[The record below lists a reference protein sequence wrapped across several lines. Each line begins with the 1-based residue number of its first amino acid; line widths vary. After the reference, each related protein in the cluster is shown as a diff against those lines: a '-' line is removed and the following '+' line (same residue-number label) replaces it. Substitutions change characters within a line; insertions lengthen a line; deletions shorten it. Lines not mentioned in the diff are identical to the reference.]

1 MVTSSVPGTSPSNS
15 KALSAIQSTTF
26 SIRDAAKVR
35 RRVPAVRRAPQ
46 KRRYLPTIGIF
57 LVLTL
62 ASACDVLP
70 GGVLIPETERTPQLA
85 SAKPLIAVSTPVTQP
100 PGEAQGALRARPPQT
115 VPGTGAFVRPSTSGS
130 GGVIPTGDGDITFN
144 FVNADVRDVLR
155 ELLGDQLHLQYAV
168 DPKVQATVTA
178 QTSGPIA
185 RSAVL
190 PTLENIL
197 RASGVALLQAGGVY
211 RAVPLEDANRASSA
225 TVAQPTTTQPG
236 YGIRV
241 LPLKFVK
248 AAELKPL
255 LDPFV
260 PTGGVLETDNVR
272 NLLIVSGPSG
282 DLDGF
287 AALVSQFDV
296 DWLAGKSFAIYPLHA
311 GKAKEVTT
319 ELQAVLEQGSDGSG
333 PLAGLVRVVPVERL
347 NAILVITSRPSY
359 LSQMKAWVD
368 RLDYGDANATPR
380 FFEYQVQK
388 TRAVDLARVLRQLFP
403 SSDVR
408 IVRPEKSPRPSFT
421 RLGTPVSLPGA
432 AGTVST
438 GISGSAAAASV
449 PAAAPAQQQTADEE
463 RDQPGGAPAGAAAGA
478 SELALPPVRI
488 VADEKNNTLVIFAR
502 PGDYRMIEKMLQK
515 LDIAPQQVLIEA
527 TIAELT
533 LNDDLQYGVQYFLKS
548 GNKQFELSSAKT
560 GSLLASDLAGVFP
573 GFNYVVAN
581 ASQHAIINL
590 LKSVTKVTVLSSPQ
604 LLVRNHQTAGLQV
617 GAQVPIVTQSAQSVI
632 TANAPVINSIEYRNT
647 GVILEVTPRINPDGM
662 IGLEVDQEVSDVA
675 PTTSSTIDSPTIND
689 RHLVSSIMVQD
700 GETIALGGLIR
711 EDTNDSKGG
720 IPVLSDIPVI
730 GSLFRTTDR
739 SRGRTEL
746 LVLLSPRILRD
757 TNDARTMT
765 EDLRNRI
772 RGLRPLDV
780 LVR

>member
-1 MVTSSVPGTSPSNS
+1 
-15 KALSAIQSTTF
+15 
-26 SIRDAAKVR
+26 
-35 RRVPAVRRAPQ
+35 
-46 KRRYLPTIGIF
+46 
-57 LVLTL
+57 
-62 ASACDVLP
+62 
-70 GGVLIPETERTPQLA
+70 
-85 SAKPLIAVSTPVTQP
+85 LIAVSTPVTQP
-100 PGEAQGALRARPPQT
+100 PGEAQGASRARPPQT

-211 RAVPLEDANRASSA
+211 RVVPLEDANRASSA

-319 ELQAVLEQGSDGSG
+319 ELQAVLEQGTDGSG

-421 RLGTPVSLPGA
+421 RLGTPVALPGA

-438 GISGSAAAASV
+438 GISGAAAAASV

-515 LDIAPQQVLIEA
+515 LDVAPQQVLIEA

-548 GNKQFELSSAKT
+548 GNKQFELNSAKT
-560 GSLLASDLAGVFP
+560 GSLVASDLAGVFP

-720 IPVLSDIPVI
+720 IPVLSDIPVV
-730 GSLFRTTDR
+730 GPLFRTTDR

-746 LVLLSPRILRD
+746 LVLLSPKIIRD

-772 RGLRPLDV
+772 QGLRPLDV
-780 LVR
+780 PVR

>member
-1 MVTSSVPGTSPSNS
+1 
-15 KALSAIQSTTF
+15 
-26 SIRDAAKVR
+26 
-35 RRVPAVRRAPQ
+35 
-46 KRRYLPTIGIF
+46 
-57 LVLTL
+57 
-62 ASACDVLP
+62 VLP
-70 GGVLIPETERTPQLA
+70 GGVFIPETERTPQLA
-85 SAKPLIAVSTPVTQP
+85 SAKPLIAVSTPVTQL
-100 PGEAQGALRARPPQT
+100 PGGAPGPVRAVAPQT
-115 VPGTGAFVRPSTSGS
+115 VPGTGVFVRPSTSGS
-130 GGVIPTGDGDITFN
+130 GGVKPTGDGDITFN

-155 ELLGDQLHLQYAV
+155 ELLGDQLHLQYMV
-168 DPKVQATVTA
+168 DTKVQATVTA

-185 RSAVL
+185 RTAVL

-197 RASGVALLQAGGVY
+197 RASGVALVQAGGVY
-211 RAVPLEDANRASSA
+211 RVVPLEDANRASAA

-236 YGIRV
+236 YGVRV

-260 PTGGVLETDNVR
+260 PTGGVLETDNAR

-287 AALVSQFDV
+287 AALVNQFDV

-421 RLGTPVSLPGA
+421 RLGTPVAVPSA
-432 AGTVST
+432 NGTVS
-438 GISGSAAAASV
+438 SGLSGTAAAAAV
-449 PAAAPAQQQTADEE
+449 PAAAPAQQQTTDED
-463 RDQPGGAPAGAAAGA
+463 RDQPGGGAPAGGPAGA
-478 SELALPPVRI
+478 GELALPPVRI

-560 GSLLASDLAGVFP
+560 GSLVAADLAGVFP

-590 LKSVTKVTVLSSPQ
+590 LKSVTRVTVLSSPQ

-662 IGLEVDQEVSDVA
+662 ISLEVDQEVSDVA

-711 EDTNDSKGG
+711 EDTNDSKNG
-720 IPVLSDIPVI
+720 IPVLSDIPVV
-730 GSLFRTTDR
+730 GPLFRTTDR

-746 LVLLSPRILRD
+746 LVLLSPKILKD

-780 LVR
+780 PLK

>member
-1 MVTSSVPGTSPSNS
+1 M
-15 KALSAIQSTTF
+15 
-26 SIRDAAKVR
+26 
-35 RRVPAVRRAPQ
+35 
-46 KRRYLPTIGIF
+46 
-57 LVLTL
+57 
-62 ASACDVLP
+62 LP
-70 GGVLIPETERTPQLA
+70 GGVFIPETERTPQLA
-85 SAKPLIAVSTPVTQP
+85 SAKPLIAVSTPVTQS
-100 PGEAQGALRARPPQT
+100 PGGAPGPVRAVAPQT
-115 VPGTGAFVRPSTSGS
+115 VPGTGVFVRPSTSGS
-130 GGVIPTGDGDITFN
+130 GGVKPTGDGDITFN

-155 ELLGDQLHLQYAV
+155 ELLGDQLHLQYTV
-168 DPKVQATVTA
+168 DTKVQATVTA

-185 RSAVL
+185 RTAVL

-197 RASGVALLQAGGVY
+197 RASGVALVQAGGVY
-211 RAVPLEDANRASSA
+211 RVVPLEDANRASAA

-236 YGIRV
+236 YGVRV

-260 PTGGVLETDNVR
+260 PTGGVLETDNAR

-287 AALVSQFDV
+287 AALVNQFDV

-421 RLGTPVSLPGA
+421 RLGTPVAVPSA
-432 AGTVST
+432 NGTVS
-438 GISGSAAAASV
+438 SGLSGTAAAAAV
-449 PAAAPAQQQTADEE
+449 PAAAPAQQQTADED
-463 RDQPGGAPAGAAAGA
+463 RDQPGGGAPAGGPAGA
-478 SELALPPVRI
+478 GELALPPVRI

-548 GNKQFELSSAKT
+548 GNKQFELEQCENGIFGGGRSC
-560 GSLLASDLAGVFP
+560 GC
-573 GFNYVVAN
+573 
-581 ASQHAIINL
+581 
-590 LKSVTKVTVLSSPQ
+590 LSW
-604 LLVRNHQTAGLQV
+604 L
-617 GAQVPIVTQSAQSVI
+617 
-632 TANAPVINSIEYRNT
+632 
-647 GVILEVTPRINPDGM
+647 
-662 IGLEVDQEVSDVA
+662 
-675 PTTSSTIDSPTIND
+675 
-689 RHLVSSIMVQD
+689 
-700 GETIALGGLIR
+700 
-711 EDTNDSKGG
+711 
-720 IPVLSDIPVI
+720 
-730 GSLFRTTDR
+730 
-739 SRGRTEL
+739 
-746 LVLLSPRILRD
+746 
-757 TNDARTMT
+757 
-765 EDLRNRI
+765 
-772 RGLRPLDV
+772 
-780 LVR
+780 